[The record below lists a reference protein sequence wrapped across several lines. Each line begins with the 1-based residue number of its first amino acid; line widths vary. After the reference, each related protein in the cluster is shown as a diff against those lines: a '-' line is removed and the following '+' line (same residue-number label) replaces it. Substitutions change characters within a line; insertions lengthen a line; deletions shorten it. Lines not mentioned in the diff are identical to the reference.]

1 MAASTPVAIGD
12 VFRVTYFQS
21 LFDQRILNV
30 FYLRCTVAPTGGV
43 SYYDATANL
52 AARLGD
58 DGIAPVQNWLPIV
71 GDELEFN
78 FCRAQRVY
86 PTRDIYAQETMGV
99 DGSHA
104 DPATMSND
112 AMSVEKRTLTFGP
125 QGIGRMQLAGVP
137 ASTITAGKFSGAY
150 QVAVQ
155 SFADTFLGDI
165 TVAADSSK
173 YRFCLFNG
181 TAATADDD
189 YFDMI
194 VHDTVRTMH
203 RRTLRVGE

>member
-1 MAASTPVAIGD
+1 MAASTPVSIGD
-12 VFRVTYFQS
+12 VIRVTYFQT
-21 LFDQRILNV
+21 LFEQRILNV

-43 SYYDATANL
+43 SYFEAVQNL
-52 AARLGD
+52 ANRLGD

-71 GDELEFN
+71 GDELEFDT
-78 FCRAQRVY
+78 CRAQRVF
-86 PTRDIYAQETMGV
+86 PTRDIYASRVMGV
-99 DGSHA
+99 DGAHA
-104 DPATMSND
+104 DPATMSNN

-137 ASTITAGKFSGAY
+137 ASTISAGKFSGSY

-155 SFADTFLGDI
+155 GFADTFLGDI
-165 TVAADSSK
+165 TVAVDSSK

-181 TAATADDD
+181 TAPTADDD
-189 YFDMI
+189 YFELI
-194 VHDTVRTMH
+194 VMPDVRTMH